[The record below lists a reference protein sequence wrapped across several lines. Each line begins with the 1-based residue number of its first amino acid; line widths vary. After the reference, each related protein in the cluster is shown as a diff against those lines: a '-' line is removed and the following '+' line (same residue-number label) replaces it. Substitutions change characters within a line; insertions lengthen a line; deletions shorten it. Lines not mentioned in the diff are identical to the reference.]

1 MDKNK
6 LKRIRNILLFYFGKN
21 KIIIRRGGNVVERD
35 FSSKIQNCRIRIIG
49 SNNKLVISNGCSLNG
64 VRMLLQ
70 GNNNEI
76 ILGRGVHINASP
88 LQPTVINA
96 CNGTKISIGEN
107 SLLSNNIEIHSTDY
121 HYIFDAMGKR
131 INPDAS
137 VSIGKHVW
145 IGLGVKILKGSS
157 IADNTIVGAG
167 SIVSGKIDEPCSM
180 VVGVPAKIIKK
191 GVTWAE

>member
-1 MDKNK
+1 MDRNK
-6 LKRIRNILLFYFGKN
+6 LKIIRNILLLYFGKN
-21 KIIIRRGGNVVERD
+21 KTIIRGGGNIVERD
-35 FSSKIQNCRIRIIG
+35 FSSKIQNCCIRITG
-49 SNNKLVISNGCSLNG
+49 NNNKLVISNGCSLNG

-70 GNNNEI
+70 GDNNEI
-76 ILGRGVHINASP
+76 VLEKGVHINASP

-96 CNGTKISIGEN
+96 CNGTKIIIGEN

-121 HYIFDAMGKR
+121 HYIFDVMGKR

-157 IADNTIVGAG
+157 IADIR
-167 SIVSGKIDEPCSM
+167 
-180 VVGVPAKIIKK
+180 
-191 GVTWAE
+191 

>member
-6 LKRIRNILLFYFGKN
+6 LKKIRNILLFYIGKN
-21 KIIIRRGGNVVERD
+21 KMIIRGDNIVERD
-35 FSSKIQNCRIRIIG
+35 FSSKIQNCHIRIIG
-49 SNNKLVISNGCSLNG
+49 NNNKLVISNECSLNG

-70 GNNNEI
+70 GDNNEI

-96 CNGTKISIGEN
+96 CNGTKVIIGEN

-121 HYIFDAMGKR
+121 HYIFDGMGKR

-167 SIVSGKIDEPCSM
+167 SIVSGKIDDSYSM

-191 GVTWAE
+191 GVTWTE

>member
-1 MDKNK
+1 MDKDR

-21 KIIIRRGGNVVERD
+21 KIIIRGANIVERD

-49 SNNKLVISNGCSLNG
+49 NNNRLFISNECSLNG
-64 VRMLLQ
+64 VHMLLQ
-70 GNNNEI
+70 GDNNEI

-96 CNGTKISIGEN
+96 CNGTKIIIGEN

-167 SIVSGKIDEPCSM
+167 SSVSGKIDDPCSM
-180 VVGVPAKIIKK
+180 VVGVPANIIKK
-191 GVTWAE
+191 GVTWTE

>member
-6 LKRIRNILLFYFGKN
+6 LKRIGNILLFYFGKN
-21 KIIIRRGGNVVERD
+21 KIIIRGRGNVVERD

-49 SNNKLVISNGCSLNG
+49 NNNKLVISNGCSLNG

-70 GNNNEI
+70 GDNNEI

-96 CNGTKISIGEN
+96 CNGTKIIIGEN

-121 HYIFDAMGKR
+121 HYIYDAGGKC
-131 INPDAS
+131 INPDAD

-145 IGLGVKILKGSS
+145 IGLGVKVLKGST

-167 SIVSGKIDEPCSM
+167 SIVSGNIDAPCSM

-191 GVTWAE
+191 GVTWKE